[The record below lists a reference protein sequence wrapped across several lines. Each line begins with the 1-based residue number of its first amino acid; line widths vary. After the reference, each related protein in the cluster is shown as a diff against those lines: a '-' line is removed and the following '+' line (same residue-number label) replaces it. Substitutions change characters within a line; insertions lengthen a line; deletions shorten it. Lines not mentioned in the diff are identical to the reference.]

1 MSSFDLPKIVES
13 LQLKKVKQRNDALQL
28 LRSFSVAK
36 LRLTPRH
43 FVVLLEGLLKLIE
56 IERQVYGNNST
67 GATQERLLTA
77 STILKDILD
86 ESLKKHQLRYKHCT
100 SIFNNVV
107 TCFFLPDTRSILAPC
122 AIDFAKILRTL
133 LQEQFFI
140 THLSVDSW
148 TKCYKFLLSLLT
160 ALLDIPEHSEY
171 QFSHESLLSD
181 LLNSLHCLI
190 GGDSLDIYEPLKKL
204 KIYVSLRKILGDVF
218 ELYNKRESS
227 VLVGAFKVT
236 NKLLVSLSS
245 EDFIFCHK
253 LIHTA
258 FHPLINFAH
267 TTVDALLSQF
277 VILIN
282 LDCFYR
288 YINIDD
294 LPRLITSDPEEEENS
309 SRKRPNPFSIDMQL
323 DISSTYNVGVLAQAL
338 LNRLINM
345 PQKLSRPDISFTE
358 RAKISSWFDLM
369 SFRLESANEV
379 LWLLFLGTSRLL
391 TKYYE
396 MVKNNSIADMN
407 QSFLLGNLKRLK
419 LQGSNI
425 NIKSFDDMDKLLSNM
440 ITYSGDSRVQIC
452 GLQLISFTKDF
463 QPVHKTTTN
472 SDTSHTDSEKNVTF
486 NNEQTTIIDIH
497 LNEDVGTNTEDYI
510 LSQILKN
517 FNETDL
523 TFWCLLSTF
532 TMLRR
537 IDFSRCHE
545 NQTLTRRLHQILKL
559 IIPLAKVEHLSRLS
573 CRIFSFIIFS
583 YHPDRLYR
591 LIDSGI
597 RTQLLSLLDLAEIS
611 GPSSIHCDALRFWWA
626 LHWAMAKLTNSQ
638 SNGVSRASGR
648 WMLSKW
654 NEEFLLERKVI
665 IPEPNRP
672 FLLAHFILWLLGTD
686 IKEISKLKTMS
697 LQESYRV
704 SKFSSFSNLHS
715 DFEKFLAL
723 EKAESIRRIHE
734 LSILPCIENDTVLS
748 SIFDKIEEASTHI
761 LGGNE
766 DLDKL
771 FHWTQFVSHVC
782 KLFGDVDSN
791 IRLSLDETC
800 EKLWKSLFMN
810 ASSQD
815 DYILIM
821 KLLTEHNLVQL
832 SSVARAFVFR
842 QLEQFFFSH
851 NSSSQVLGSFSTPD
865 TVFEEEFLNTDSSN
879 LLTTVQKP
887 VLETKSRLLYFTF
900 LVRFDSE
907 IPLMLKVLDDS
918 DPATVLQ
925 CLSLLRD
932 SPLISKVSINEAV
945 RIIRLLGEGPLSS
958 HQMDRASNTVGVTSE
973 ILSGLLPLTMENEQS
988 DLYKDL
994 TDLLGF
1000 LIQCEQKLLLLIES
1014 SRKNVMELILKS
1026 SSDPNKDSTSENEA
1040 LTRALTSSS
1049 NSIRASLL
1057 ESVKLHLRRLNS
1069 IDKIELYRSLFDTF
1083 PHPQASVERAAA
1095 YCYFFAAVSTA
1106 ASQTRIP
1113 AIFNLLECHTHD
1125 FFAPYLSSCLAKIAL
1140 DCQSKSSR
1148 ELFSSI
1154 RLELLRSWWINNIS
1168 LESFPYELFDY
1179 ADFKSFVIENYK
1191 QLTSICMA
1199 VKSQRSAAQ
1208 VLALLTQFA
1217 KFKGYEIQ
1225 SIIYDSLPVLIPLAY
1240 TSGGVRNE
1248 IFKLLL
1254 PHLNNLYKGYMKEK
1268 VLLIILETIKMT
1280 DMSSEEV
1287 LSELMNK
1294 SETKNLFMS
1303 HVKIDSSM
1311 KVTVTPVSSNDL
1323 IRALISKFWS
1333 PEKDEFWTNKVCY
1346 FLLRQLGKDVF
1357 NDDPEVKLV
1366 AVRKIKLVLSQAEKI
1381 IEDPHII
1388 SLIID
1393 ISTCLVGSSAA
1404 NDAATL
1410 ISLMNFQ
1417 TFRSMGQLQAFYN
1430 VGKLLNRLLDEP
1442 ANVEIFKLFIS
1453 KLGHVCRND
1462 TALFGKFTFLIE
1474 SSTIVLLGGTIEA
1487 AVEQTEAILEYLT
1500 EVTSTDEIAKVTIHM
1515 LMILYQDI
1523 KFPNPTH
1530 STDNVVR
1537 LFLNFDFLQAS
1548 SNKFVVWVAQY
1559 FSFHYLKSE
1568 TKGDISSLIE
1578 KPEFENTNTEAFLT
1592 ECSSMDF
1599 FIGQILEILRGEDY
1613 EAKSFAECILSALV
1627 WKYELRK
1634 LDSEKF
1640 LNFQKAYEELSDYI
1654 IPIDFHS
1661 CILVVSEQNRLPI
1674 GNASLAQVI
1683 ESLESRVSGEK
1694 FEQWSSELMLSFFQ
1708 EIARYTSIASLFA
1721 SCVIR
1726 FPHLAA
1732 TSIPPLVCYYIL
1744 LMGLKAIPIV
1754 LDLIKALSNCDTL
1767 LETAGLEL
1775 LGHIIVSI
1783 RIGSKLEGSAYQ
1795 KLYSQLDSE
1804 RLYSVLKDSKDSKTA
1819 LMIFEDATIENNKEV
1834 NWIKWRS
1841 SIGKIYEDID
1851 DLDMLYGIPE
1861 DSSLSNAI
1869 ELLKRTGPSS
1879 DNLRNNFAL
1888 LDVAAARKD
1897 LNDYGATTDALLA
1910 DGLMG
1915 LAKIVST
1922 SSKDETGGHE
1932 WGWKLNA
1939 WEIPLSENPS
1949 SDHEILYNYLKRLHT
1964 LLSTSDSLFS
1974 GIAEAFS
1981 QKKKVL
1987 DRNISLR
1994 LFYELYQQWFVTLS
2008 CLTEVQDILVCPED
2022 QIMSKIIS
2030 FGHDSS
2036 WFEEAE
2042 LRFLENILLCR
2053 REAFK
2058 MRSSNSKFDNSIL
2071 LEPNLTQSTCF
2082 QGLIHEILT
2091 YNAVARLNRHSQ
2103 KMLNSA
2109 VLMDDLLKSSQVS
2122 DSENWERLHK
2132 FITFSI
2138 AQTLWAQGNST
2149 GPIAMLKSLRD
2160 MEETSFSKPELLKLD
2175 SRMITSQLVL
2185 WLADSREDLGHNILS
2200 QYVEPMEGSLME
2212 IKDTI
2217 QKSKSFLLLAKFCE
2231 KQFKASSLKS
2241 QIDNLNLRI
2250 KTKRD
2255 EIEVIKV
2262 HYGKTAVTPAERK
2275 SVQKYYNRLK
2285 GQVAADFIELES
2297 LEDTRMTFASKSTTF
2312 YLNALL
2318 VSDDEIENVDRF
2330 VSLFLELSSYEP
2342 LQKSLKRDLRSLPSY
2357 KVLSWSTQL
2366 MARLSDDL
2374 RDFQYSIQEL
2384 ILKLC
2389 FEHPFH
2395 TLYMLI
2401 SLLYHKEIAQDTAN
2415 NTMLLRVTAAG
2426 NIKER
2431 LINKDAKFASEI
2443 LLPIERLCEESIS
2456 LAKFKSSKGRALYLD
2471 KLEMGTYWLHHLPNI
2486 PPPIL
2491 NLPISRN
2498 GYDDVPRMVS
2508 MDTKVNIATSGLS
2521 LPKIAQFTLSD
2532 GSRRKMLLKFGTDDL
2547 RQDAT
2552 MEQVFEKVNSILQR
2566 DRETRKRKLRIKT
2579 YKAVPLGPKAG
2590 VIEFVPNSKALI
2602 EVIRPYHQKRDQMK
2616 YEKAKESM
2624 KECQSSTMKERVRT
2638 YETITKK
2645 IDPVLHLYFS
2655 DHFVTPDNWY
2665 DSRQRYTR
2673 GIASSSMVGHILGL
2687 GDRHCNNIL
2696 LEESTGEPVHID
2708 LGVAFDQGKRLPIP
2722 ETVPFRLTR
2731 DIVDGFGFTG
2741 VHGVFDK
2748 LCEHTFRVLREHK
2761 EHIMAILDA
2770 LRWDPLYLWSMSPL
2784 RKKRLQDD
2792 TKVLVPEPQD
2802 DGSEANAA
2810 VLTVLEKLDAGG
2822 LSVEATVRQL
2832 IKEATS
2838 PQNLALIYCGW
2849 CPFF

>member
-43 FVVLLEGLLKLIE
+43 FVILLEGLFKLIE

-86 ESLKKHQLRYKHCT
+86 ESLKRQQLRYKHCS
-100 SIFNNVV
+100 SIFNNVM

-160 ALLDIPEHSEY
+160 ALLDVPEHSDN

-181 LLNSLHCLI
+181 LLTSLHCLI

-204 KIYVSLRKILGDVF
+204 KIYISLRKILGDVF
-218 ELYNKRESS
+218 ELYNKRESP
-227 VLVGAFKVT
+227 VLVEAFKVT

-253 LIHTA
+253 LIDTA
-258 FHPLINFAH
+258 IHPTISFAH

-277 VILIN
+277 VIFIN

-288 YINIDD
+288 YINIDS
-294 LPRLITSDPEEEENS
+294 LPRLITSDPEEDENS

-323 DISSTYNVGVLAQAL
+323 DMSSTYNVGVLAQAL
-338 LNRLINM
+338 LNRLICM
-345 PQKLSRPDISFTE
+345 PQKLSRLDLAFTE
-358 RAKISSWFDLM
+358 RAKITSWFDLM
-369 SFRLESANEV
+369 SFRLESSNEI

-396 MVKNNSIADMN
+396 MVRNNRIADVN

-425 NIKSFDDMDKLLSNM
+425 NIKSFDDIDMLLSNM
-440 ITYSGDSRVQIC
+440 ITYSSDSRVQVC
-452 GLQLISFTKDF
+452 GLQLISFTKDV
-463 QPVHKTTTN
+463 QPLHEITTN
-472 SDTSHTDSEKNVTF
+472 LDPSYTDSGKNVTF
-486 NNEQTTIIDIH
+486 NNEQTTIVDIH
-497 LNEDVGTNTEDYI
+497 LNEDADTNTEGHI

-517 FNETDL
+517 LNETNL
-523 TFWCLLSTF
+523 TYWCLLSTY

-537 IDFSRCHE
+537 IDFSQCHE
-545 NQTLTRRLHQILKL
+545 SQALTRRLHQILKL
-559 IIPLAKVEHLSRLS
+559 IIPLVKVEYISRIS

-583 YHPDRLYR
+583 YRPDRLYR
-591 LIDSGI
+591 LIDAGI

-626 LHWAMAKLTNSQ
+626 IHWAMAKLTNSQ
-638 SNGVSRASGR
+638 SNGVSKASGR
-648 WMLSKW
+648 WILSKW
-654 NEEFLLERKVI
+654 NEEFILERKDV
-665 IPEPNRP
+665 IPEPYRP
-672 FLLAHFILWLLGTD
+672 FLLAHFILWLLGAD
-686 IKEISKLKTMS
+686 IKGISNIPMEA
-697 LQESYRV
+697 LQESDRNP
-704 SKFSSFSNLHS
+704 KFSSFSIHHS

-723 EKAESIRRIHE
+723 EKKESIRRNHE
-734 LSILPCIENDTVLS
+734 LEIIPCIENDTVLS
-748 SIFDKIEEASTHI
+748 SIFDKIQEVSTHT

-766 DLDKL
+766 TLDKI
-771 FHWTQFVSHVC
+771 FHWTQIVSHVC
-782 KLFGDVDSN
+782 ILLKTMDSS
-791 IRLSLDETC
+791 IQLSLDETC
-800 EKLWKSLFMN
+800 EKLWRSLFMN
-810 ASSQD
+810 AASQE

-821 KLLTEHNLVQL
+821 KLLTEHNLIQL
-832 SSVARAFVFR
+832 SSEDRAFVLR
-842 QLEQFFFSH
+842 QLEQFFFGYSP
-851 NSSSQVLGSFSTPD
+851 SSQVLGSFSTSD

-887 VLETKSRLLYFTF
+887 LLETESRLLYFTI
-900 LVRFDSE
+900 LVRFEGE
-907 IPLMLKVLDDS
+907 ISLMLKVLDES
-918 DPATVLQ
+918 DPATVLR
-925 CLSLLRD
+925 CLSL
-932 SPLISKVSINEAV
+932 VSNYSSTPEVSTDEAV
-945 RIIRLLGEGPLSS
+945 KIIRRLGEGPLSS
-958 HQMDRASNTVGVTSE
+958 HKMDRASSTIHVTTE
-973 ILSGLLPLTMENEQS
+973 LLNRLLPLATENKLS

-1014 SRKNVMELILKS
+1014 SRKNVLDLILKS
-1026 SSDPNKDSTSENEA
+1026 SLDIEGSSLEKETLTGA
-1040 LTRALTSSS
+1040 LISSS
-1049 NSIRASLL
+1049 NSIRASLR
-1057 ESVKLHLRRLNS
+1057 ESVKQHLIRLTS
-1069 IDKIELYRSLFDTF
+1069 LDKIELYRALFDTF
-1083 PHPQASVERAAA
+1083 PHPQASVERAAT
-1095 YCYFFAAVSTA
+1095 YCYFFAAVSA
-1106 ASQTRIP
+1106 ASSQTRIP
-1113 AIFNLLECHTHD
+1113 AIFNLLECYKHD
-1125 FFAPYLSSCLAKIAL
+1125 FFAPYLSSSLLKIAL
-1140 DCQSKSSR
+1140 DCQSKSPR

-1154 RLELLRSWWINNIS
+1154 RLELLRSWWINNIF

-1179 ADFKSFVIENYK
+1179 ADFKSFVVENYK

-1199 VKSQRSAAQ
+1199 VKSQRTAAQ
-1208 VLALLTQFA
+1208 SLALLTQFA
-1217 KFKGYEIQ
+1217 RFKGYEIQ

-1254 PHLNNLYKGYMKEK
+1254 PHLNNLYKGYMREK
-1268 VLLIILETIKMT
+1268 VLLIILETIRMT
-1280 DMSSEEV
+1280 DMSSESV
-1287 LSELMNK
+1287 ISELMNNSK
-1294 SETKNLFMS
+1294 TKLLFSS

-1357 NDDPEVKLV
+1357 NDDPEIKLV
-1366 AVRKIKLVLSQAEKI
+1366 AVRKIKLVLSQTEKI
-1381 IEDPHII
+1381 IEDPHIT

-1393 ISTCLVGSSAA
+1393 ISTSLVGSSAA
-1404 NDAATL
+1404 NDGATL
-1410 ISLMNFQ
+1410 ISLINFE
-1417 TFRSMGQLQAFYN
+1417 TFRLMGQLHAFST
-1430 VGKLLNRLLDEP
+1430 VGKLLNRLFDEP
-1442 ANVEIFKLFIS
+1442 ANIEIFKLFIS
-1453 KLGHVCRND
+1453 KLGHVCRD
-1462 TALFGKFTFLIE
+1462 DSGLFGKFTYLIK
-1474 SSTIVLLGGTIEA
+1474 SSTIALLGGTVEA

-1500 EVTSTDEIAKVTIHM
+1500 EIPSIEGIAKITIQM
-1515 LMILYQDI
+1515 LIKLFQDI
-1523 KFPNPTH
+1523 KIPNPTH
-1530 STDNVVR
+1530 STVDVVR

-1548 SNKFVVWVAQY
+1548 SNMFIIWVAQY
-1559 FSFHYLKSE
+1559 LSFHYLKSE
-1568 TKGDISSLIE
+1568 TSGDISNLIE
-1578 KPEFENTNTEAFLT
+1578 RTEFENTNTDDFLT
-1592 ECSSMDF
+1592 ECSSMNF
-1599 FIGQILEILRGEDY
+1599 FIDQILEILRADDY

-1640 LNFQKAYEELSDYI
+1640 ITFQKAYEELCDYI

-1661 CILVVSEQNRLPI
+1661 CILVVSENSRLPI

-1683 ESLESRVSGEK
+1683 ECLGSLVSGK
-1694 FEQWSSELMLSFFQ
+1694 SFEQWSSELMLAFFQ

-1721 SCVIR
+1721 SCVIK

-1732 TSIPPLVCYYIL
+1732 TSIPPLVCYFIL
-1744 LMGLKAIPIV
+1744 LIGLKAIPTV
-1754 LDLIKALSNCDTL
+1754 LDLIKALSDCDTL
-1767 LETAGLEL
+1767 LESAGLEL
-1775 LGHIIVSI
+1775 LGHIIVSL
-1783 RIGSKLEGSAYQ
+1783 RIGSKLEGSTFQ

-1804 RLYSVLKDSKDSKTA
+1804 RLFSVLKDSKDSKTA
-1819 LMIFEDATIENNKEV
+1819 LMIFEDATTGNNKGV

-1861 DSSLSNAI
+1861 DSTLSSAI

-1888 LDVAAARKD
+1888 LDAATAGNKF
-1897 LNDYGATTDALLA
+1897 NDHGATTDALLA

-1915 LAKIVST
+1915 MARILST
-1922 SSKDETGGHE
+1922 SSKDERGNRE
-1932 WGWKLNA
+1932 WGWKLNV
-1939 WEIPLSENPS
+1939 WDIPLSENPS
-1949 SDHEILYNYLKRLHT
+1949 SDHEIIYNYLKRLHI
-1964 LLSTSDSLFS
+1964 LLSTSASLFS
-1974 GIAEAFS
+1974 GITETFA
-1981 QKKKVL
+1981 QKTKVL
-1987 DRNISLR
+1987 EKNISLR
-1994 LFYELYQQWFVTLS
+1994 LVYKLYQQWFVTLS
-2008 CLTEVQDILVCPED
+2008 CLTEVHDILVCPED
-2022 QIMSKIIS
+2022 QIMEKIVS

-2036 WFEEAE
+2036 WIEDAE
-2042 LRFLENILLCR
+2042 LQFLENILLCR

-2058 MRSSNSKFDNSIL
+2058 LRSSRLKLDNSTL
-2071 LEPNLTQSTCF
+2071 LEPDLTQNFCL
-2082 QGLIHEILT
+2082 QGLVNEILT
-2091 YNAVARLNRHSQ
+2091 YNAVARLNKHSQ

-2109 VLMDDLLKSSQVS
+2109 VLMDDLLKSSHVS
-2122 DSENWERLHK
+2122 DIENWERLHD

-2149 GPIAMLKSLRD
+2149 GPIAMLKKLRGS
-2160 MEETSFSKPELLKLD
+2160 EKTSSFKPGLLKLD

-2185 WLADSREDLGHNILS
+2185 WLADSREDLGHNILN

-2212 IKDTI
+2212 IEDTT

-2262 HYGKTAVTPAERK
+2262 HYGKTAVTPAEK
-2275 SVQKYYNRLK
+2275 KNVQKYYNRLK
-2285 GQVAADFIELES
+2285 GQVAADSIELES
-2297 LEDTRMTFASKSTTF
+2297 LEDTRMTFACKSTTF

-2318 VSDDEIENVDRF
+2318 VSDDESENVDRF

-2342 LQKSLKRDLRSLPSY
+2342 LQTSLKRDLLSLPSY

-2374 RDFQYSIQEL
+2374 RDFQCSIQEL

-2389 FEHPFH
+2389 FDHPFH

-2401 SLLYHKEIAQDTAN
+2401 SLLYHKGIAQETVN
-2415 NTMLLRVTAAG
+2415 NTMLLRVTAADK
-2426 NIKER
+2426 IKER
-2431 LINKDAKFASEI
+2431 LMNKDANFASEI

-2456 LAKFKSSKGRALYLD
+2456 LAKYKSSRGKALHLD
-2471 KLEMGTYWLHHLPNI
+2471 KLEMGSYWLHHLPNI

-2491 NLPISRN
+2491 NLPVSRN
-2498 GYDDVPRMVS
+2498 GYSDVPRMVS
-2508 MDTKVNIATSGLS
+2508 MDSKVTIATSGLS
-2521 LPKIAQFTLSD
+2521 LPKITKFTLSD

-2579 YKAVPLGPKAG
+2579 YRAIPIGPKAG

-2602 EVIRPYHQKRDQMK
+2602 EVIRPYHQRQDQMK

-2624 KECQSSTMKERVRT
+2624 KECQSSTMKERLRV

-2645 IDPVLHLYFS
+2645 IDPVLHSYFS

-2770 LRWDPLYLWSMSPL
+2770 LRWDPLYLWSISPL